1 MRRVAVSRWSL
12 SRILAPSRRAT
23 LSRATLF
30 LATLLAGI
38 GPWNPAAAQSSGSG
52 LLPTNVARQFG
63 LERAWF
69 THVDVGRGVG
79 RVNQVTT
86 NVNTANIHTFA
97 EVTQGS
103 SRWLFSE
110 KDRDSFG
117 QLLGIEGAKKKA
129 QEQIANLK
137 RLFPK
142 AAEATMLVR
151 SVPEVTLYAT
161 TDQAIVHAI
170 DGETGKTRWVTRCGD
185 SRHPTTA
192 AAANNEYVVVCNG
205 SNLFVLQAADGKLK
219 WQRQVFGAP
228 GAGPAISNEFVF
240 VPMADGAIESYTL
253 ADSKEKPW
261 IYKSTGRAL
270 VRPGVGFEALGWPTD
285 RGHFYVASA
294 SARSIRYRLEL
305 NEQIESSPAFAPPDK
320 LLVTTTRGYVY
331 CLNPLRQYDNIVWR
345 FSSGESM
352 SQSPVVVDDAVY
364 AVTDNGQMLS
374 LDLNSSVGGVLKW
387 QATGVTRFLAA
398 SEKKLYV
405 VGSVGRILVL
415 DRTSGGRLGTIPL
428 DEFDLQITNP
438 MTDRMYFGTRTGAIQ
453 CVREMGRQWPMLHGD
468 LINAAKT
475 TAPKPKVI
483 QQGLPADDGK
493 PAAPPTDDPFAPAA
507 PKPAGGEDD
516 PFAAPPGGG
525 GGGGQMPAAKPS
537 DDPFG

>member
-1 MRRVAVSRWSL
+1 MRSVAISRLSCLGISTGLRRSL
-12 SRILAPSRRAT
+12 ASLTLAVV
-23 LSRATLF
+23 LVG
-30 LATLLAGI
+30 AG
-38 GPWNPAAAQSSGSG
+38 AQESAFAQSAGTG

-63 LERAWF
+63 LERVWF

-86 NVNTANIHTFA
+86 NVNTAKIHTFA

-117 QLLGIEGAKKKA
+117 QELGIEGAKKKA

-142 AAEATMLVR
+142 APDATMLVR
-151 SVPEVTLYAT
+151 SVPEVNLYAT

-185 SRHPTTA
+185 RRHPTTA
-192 AAANNEYVVVCNG
+192 AAANNEFVTVCNG
-205 SNLFVLQAADGKLK
+205 STVYVLRASDGKLM
-219 WQRQVFGAP
+219 WQRQVVGGP
-228 GAGPAISNEFVF
+228 GSGPAVSNDFVF

-253 ADSKEKPW
+253 TDPKAQPW
-261 IYKSTGRAL
+261 IYRSTGRAL
-270 VRPGVGFEALGWPTD
+270 VRPGIGFEAIGWPTD

-305 NEQIESSPAFAPPDK
+305 NEQVESSPAFAPPDK
-320 LLVTTTRGYVY
+320 LLLTTTRGYVY

-352 SQSPVVVDDAVY
+352 SQSPVIVDDAVY
-364 AVTDNGQMLS
+364 AVTDNGQMLC
-374 LDLNSSVGGVLKW
+374 LDLNSTVGGTLKW
-387 QATGVTRFLAA
+387 RATGVTRFLAA
-398 SEKKLYV
+398 SDKKLYA
-405 VGSVGRILVL
+405 VGAVGRIVVL
-415 DRTSGGRLGTIPL
+415 DRASGGKIGTIPL
-428 DEFDLQITNP
+428 DEFDLQVTNP
-438 MTDRMYFGTRTGAIQ
+438 LTDRMYFGTRTGSIQ
-453 CVREMGRQWPMLHGD
+453 CVREIGRQWPLLHGD
-468 LINAAKT
+468 LINASKT
-475 TAPKPKVI
+475 SAPKPKVI
-483 QQGLPADDGK
+483 QQGLPADEGK
-493 PAAPPTDDPFAPAA
+493 PTAPPDDPFAPAA
-507 PKPAGGEDD
+507 PAAPKPGGGEDD
-516 PFAAPPGGG
+516 PFAAPPAGGA
-525 GGGGQMPAAKPS
+525 GGGQMPAAKPS